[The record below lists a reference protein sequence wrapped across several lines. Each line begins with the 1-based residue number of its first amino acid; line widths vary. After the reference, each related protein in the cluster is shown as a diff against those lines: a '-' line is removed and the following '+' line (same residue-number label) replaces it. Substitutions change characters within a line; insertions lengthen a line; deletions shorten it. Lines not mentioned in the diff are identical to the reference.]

1 MCRKPILRQPRYND
15 PFFLA
20 TDASA
25 YGVGA
30 VLSQEGETN
39 SRTNKLIQHPIAY
52 YSATFTPTERNYD
65 IYERE
70 LLAVLKSL
78 EHWRPHLAA
87 TEKPVTVL
95 TDHANLTFWKNPRKV
110 NRRVARWFAT
120 LQDYNLKLKHVPG
133 KLHTAPD
140 MLSRPP
146 DADKG
151 ENDNQD
157 LTLLPEKMFARL
169 TLTPGAAWEDVR
181 FRIAGKQ
188 KQFAALMQ
196 KWKAKY
202 HLTTTTVWGRK
213 LLLAQ
218 GRIVLPPHHQ
228 LRRDMIEYYH
238 NTPTAGH
245 DGRDETIQK
254 VSRNL
259 WWPGVNTWVTN
270 FVKGCATCQ
279 QNKNLTH
286 RKKTPLYSFPAATS
300 PFPFKEVAL
309 DLITQLP
316 KSNGYDA
323 ILTIVD
329 QGCSRA
335 AVFLPCKTT
344 ITGEEVA
351 TLYLENVY
359 RWFGLPTKVIS
370 DRDP

>member
-1 MCRKPILRQPRYND
+1 M
-15 PFFLA
+15 
-20 TDASA
+20 
-25 YGVGA
+25 
-30 VLSQEGETN
+30 
-39 SRTNKLIQHPIAY
+39 
-52 YSATFTPTERNYD
+52 FT
-65 IYERE
+65 
-70 LLAVLKSL
+70 
-78 EHWRPHLAA
+78 
-87 TEKPVTVL
+87 
-95 TDHANLTFWKNPRKV
+95 
-110 NRRVARWFAT
+110 
-120 LQDYNLKLKHVPG
+120 
-133 KLHTAPD
+133 
-140 MLSRPP
+140 
-146 DADKG
+146 
-151 ENDNQD
+151 
-157 LTLLPEKMFARL
+157 RL

-188 KQFAALMQ
+188 KQFTALMQ
-196 KWKAKY
+196 KWKTKY

-228 LRRDMIEYYH
+228 LRKDMIKYYH
-238 NTPTAGH
+238 NMPTAGH
-245 DGRDETIQK
+245 DGRDETIRK

-259 WWPGVNTWVTN
+259 WWPGINAWVTN

-286 RKKTPLYSFPAATS
+286 RKKVPLYSFPAATS

-309 DLITQLP
+309 NLITQLP

-335 AVFLPCKTT
+335 AVFLPCKTA